1 MSTEARPL
9 TERTAVVTGGAGL
22 YGRHIVT
29 ALAEAGAFVVAAS
42 RDSGAC
48 TELANELAARG
59 LTVEG
64 RELDLASEASIA
76 ELCRGVVGDHGSIDV
91 LVNNAVLRRGGG
103 LLETS
108 ANDWDTTSA
117 VNSRGLFLITRAV
130 SREMMAQRSGSI
142 VNVASIYGVVGPEFP
157 IYEGTSMTTPAFYA
171 YDKGG
176 MIAFTRYL
184 ACLLGP
190 YGVRANCLTPGGLRT
205 PDQPAS
211 FVEAYASRVPLGRL
225 AGPEDIKGPVVFL
238 ASDASAYVTGVN
250 LPVDGGWTAR

>member
-1 MSTEARPL
+1 MATEAPPL
-9 TERTAVVTGGAGL
+9 ASRTAVVTGGAGL
-22 YGRHIVT
+22 YGRHIVA
-29 ALAEAGAFVVAAS
+29 ALAEAGALVVAAS
-42 RDSGAC
+42 RNAEAC
-48 TELANELAARG
+48 TELASALSAQG

-64 RELDLASEASIA
+64 RAVDLADEASI
-76 ELCRGVVGDHGSIDV
+76 ETLCRGVVEDHGRIDV

-108 ANDWDTTSA
+108 AADWDHTSA
-117 VNSRGLFLITRAV
+117 VNSRGLFLVTRAA
-130 SREMMAQRSGSI
+130 SKQMMAQRSGSI

-205 PDQPAS
+205 PDQPMS
-211 FVEAYASRVPLGRL
+211 FVEAYESRVPLGRL

-238 ASDASAYVTGVN
+238 ASDASAYVTGIN